1 VAEVI
6 MMPNMKKLIGIG
18 MVLAAGLLGGC
29 AAAPSGASGN
39 AGTSGTPVLASSKGQ
54 HAECLVCKYNADLAC
69 VDLKVDA
76 DTPTYSYDGKTY
88 YFCSDTCQKK
98 FEKEPVKYI
107 KQK

>member
-1 VAEVI
+1 VVEVI
-6 MMPNMKKLIGIG
+6 MMLNMKKLIGIG

-29 AAAPSGASGN
+29 AAAPSGAN
-39 AGTSGTPVLASSKGQ
+39 AAASGTPVLASSKGQ

-98 FEKEPVKYI
+98 FEKEPSKYI